1 MDNIIRLDHARPGPT
16 PDRPARP
23 KELANARLK
32 RWLDAQ
38 VSPFARRAAKSRR
51 SAAKRQQEPRPAA

>member
-1 MDNIIRLDHARPGPT
+1 MDNIIRLDHARAGRSPR
-16 PDRPARP
+16 RPARP
-23 KELANARLK
+23 KAFANARLK

-51 SAAKRQQEPRPAA
+51 SVDAA